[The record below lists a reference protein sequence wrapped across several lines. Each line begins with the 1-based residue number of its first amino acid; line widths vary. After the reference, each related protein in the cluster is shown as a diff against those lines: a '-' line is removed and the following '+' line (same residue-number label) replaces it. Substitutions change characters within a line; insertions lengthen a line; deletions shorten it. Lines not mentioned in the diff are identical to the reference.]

1 ELLADIHDLFSRR
14 NCWLVRRITCGYPW
28 PELEGKRFGMIQE
41 RFRSSDWCLRDRIS
55 TPTQVLVEGSDG
67 RQCVVMIPFLFAPR
81 VSALAGCDMTEGMR
95 QTLGDPLSMIYTGD
109 EGQELFTSARR
120 RMTWRQFILALGLH
134 TEEEM
139 AKVGFGAYW
148 QGSERAPEKVTS
160 VDLFYLHSMDRGT
173 ANVLYLLA
181 QYLFRHAEGR
191 KSGDRLS
198 GGHFIGRLVAYFRLV
213 SDQGLRGLS
222 RVTSELPLIDSY
234 ELGRLNIHLRV
245 GETWSWVAPGPERQP
260 NVAAGAPGAAK
271 DAPAADEGAQAD
283 PEPMQAPQ
291 PPPPA
296 LRTIQQRV
304 SRLEDEV
311 QEL

>member
-1 ELLADIHDLFSRR
+1 
-14 NCWLVRRITCGYPW
+14 
-28 PELEGKRFGMIQE
+28 
-41 RFRSSDWCLRDRIS
+41 
-55 TPTQVLVEGSDG
+55 
-67 RQCVVMIPFLFAPR
+67 
-81 VSALAGCDMTEGMR
+81 
-95 QTLGDPLSMIYTGD
+95 
-109 EGQELFTSARR
+109 ARR

-148 QGSERAPEKVTS
+148 QGSKRVIPNKG
-160 VDLFYLHSMDRGT
+160 DLRDYWMEISSDMDFLGHLMFSFETLMDRGN

-181 QYLFRHAEGR
+181 QYLFRHVEGR

-222 RVTSELPLIDSY
+222 VVTSELPLIDSY
-234 ELGRLNIHLRV
+234 KLGRLNICLRV
-245 GETWSWVAPGPERQP
+245 GETWSCIATGLERQP
-260 NVAAGAPGAAK
+260 DVAAGAPGAAK
-271 DAPAADEGAQAD
+271 DAPATDEGGQPD
-283 PEPMQAPQ
+283 PAPMQAPQ
-291 PPPPA
+291 PPLPA

-311 QEL
+311 